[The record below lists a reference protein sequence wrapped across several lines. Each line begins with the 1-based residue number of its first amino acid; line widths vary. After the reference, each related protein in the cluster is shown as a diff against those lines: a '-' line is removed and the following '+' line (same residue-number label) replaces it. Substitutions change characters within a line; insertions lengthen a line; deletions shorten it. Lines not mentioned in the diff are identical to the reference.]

1 MANGFHMRKIK
12 GGKLQIPV
20 VPLALIGLLCIPAV
34 WAADAM
40 EVALP
45 EITVR
50 NTRPTIVVDNPSPQ
64 VQVSAE
70 QIREIN
76 AINVEDS
83 LKYVPSLFIRKRYP
97 GDTNSIIATRTTG
110 SVQSAESLVYVDGLL
125 LSNLLGNS
133 FAFPPRW
140 WAPKKSTRS
149 KCCTDH
155 SRHCC
160 RAIRAARP
168 S

>member
-1 MANGFHMRKIK
+1 M
-12 GGKLQIPV
+12 QIAV

-34 WAADAM
+34 WAADMM

-50 NTRPTIVVDNPSPQ
+50 NTRSAAVDNPSPQ
-64 VQVSAE
+64 AQVSAE

-110 SVQSAESLVYVDGLL
+110 SVQSAASLVYVDGLL

-140 WAPKKSTRS
+140 NLVGTEEIDTVEVLYGPFSALLPGKSQIG
-149 KCCTDH
+149 
-155 SRHCC
+155 
-160 RAIRAARP
+160 RAHV
-168 S
+168 